1 MDESKRTMFMDYN
14 SIVLLPCK
22 MSRFTRTHR
31 PNSFQ
36 FGHIQRCGA
45 AKYQNFYPGSM
56 LVVLSHKPHSVLV
69 SSSLWN
75 QKIVFLLLFYL
86 KNDTLIHNLLQK
98 KEKKLISKS
107 NINNND
113 LITRNNHTVFMLN
126 SLPDKCIFWL
136 RADSGDILPT
146 FKSWPCQ

>member
-1 MDESKRTMFMDYN
+1 MDESKRTMFMDQN

-22 MSRFTRTHR
+22 MSRFRRTHR

-36 FGHIQRCGA
+36 YGHIQRCGA

-75 QKIVFLLLFYL
+75 QKIVFLLLLFYL

-107 NINNND
+107 NINNNQKQPHC
-113 LITRNNHTVFMLN
+113 LHVEQSSRQVYFLVKST
-126 SLPDKCIFWL
+126 
-136 RADSGDILPT
+136 DSGDMLPT
-146 FKSWPCQ
+146 FKCWPCQ